1 MIFSGIDWVVMWRL
15 FHHLFFW
22 IYLALG
28 IPLRAVVARRFGA
41 AGTGKTSPFA
51 LAASVA
57 SAAFNTWFPILPVA
71 CVIALDSVEGDAAGQ
86 SFFIGVPL
94 VAVAMA
100 TEGALVDAVL
110 FRVLLK
116 ESVKKRFV
124 SLLIANVL
132 NSSIALAL
140 SLTWAFH
147 HLRPIIATANSCQ

>member
-1 MIFSGIDWVVMWRL
+1 M
-15 FHHLFFW
+15 
-22 IYLALG
+22 
-28 IPLRAVVARRFGA
+28 
-41 AGTGKTSPFA
+41 GKTSLCA
-51 LAASVA
+51 LAASVT
-57 SAAFNTWFPILPVA
+57 SSVFNTWVPILPIA
-71 CVIALDSVEGDAAGQ
+71 CVVALDSIEGDAAGQ

-100 TEGALVDAVL
+100 IEGALVDAVL

-140 SLTWAFH
+140 GLTWAFH
-147 HLRPIIATANSCQ
+147 HFRPIIATANSCQ